1 MIASPSSIVITQVQ
15 YKALRLTY
23 ISSLFCAMLS
33 PVTIKTNWLENKLKM
48 LWIPRISM
56 KYFHFKV
63 IARSYCHCH
72 DVNADQRMIPS
83 ITDWKKTVRK
93 ATGRRKQNAES
104 LENKLTRRPHGAD
117 WLPKAVITPK
127 SSSRFQLGG
136 AFIDISRSQRVTW
149 HANVNLK
156 VLVIILLQ
164 LCTIFKNVVCMVK
177 Y

>member
-1 MIASPSSIVITQVQ
+1 
-15 YKALRLTY
+15 
-23 ISSLFCAMLS
+23 
-33 PVTIKTNWLENKLKM
+33 M

-72 DVNADQRMIPS
+72 DVNADQLMIPS
-83 ITDWKKTVRK
+83 ITDWK
-93 ATGRRKQNAES
+93 RRSVKRREDVNKMRPDMKS
-104 LENKLTRRPHGAD
+104 LENKLTRRPYSAD

-127 SSSRFQLGG
+127 SSSHFQLGG
-136 AFIDISRSQRVTW
+136 AFIDVSRSQRVTL

-164 LCTIFKNVVCMVK
+164 LCTILKNVVCMLSIHFISFTESTCFK
-177 Y
+177 